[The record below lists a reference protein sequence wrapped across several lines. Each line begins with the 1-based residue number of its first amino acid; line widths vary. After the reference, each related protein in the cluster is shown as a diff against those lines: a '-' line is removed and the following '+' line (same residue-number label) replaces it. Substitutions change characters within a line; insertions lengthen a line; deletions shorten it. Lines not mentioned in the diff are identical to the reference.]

1 MSTCPGSSSRR
12 WWPALPE
19 RGHVTMDIRTGRA
32 RDAGTGGGNDRPTL
46 KTIAFMTGLGV
57 TTVSRALKDAPEI
70 GEATRKRVQLVARQV
85 GYLPNRAGVRLRTGK
100 TNVVS
105 LVLDTDEQ
113 IMGFVSDI
121 IYGVSEALAQTP
133 YHLIVTPY
141 SRSRDPMEPVRYIVE
156 TGSADGII
164 ISRLQPDDP
173 RVRYMSERRFPF
185 ATHGRTDTGLV
196 HPFHD
201 FDNHAFAIEAVRAL
215 AARGRNRLAL
225 VAPPSALTYHH
236 HTVNGFTEGLAETGA
251 AAVPFNPVT
260 IDNSIDQIRAHTA
273 ALMRRANRPDGIVC
287 SAGASTLAV
296 VAGIE
301 DAGLAIGR
309 EIDVVSKQ
317 SSKLLH
323 LFRPAILVVNED
335 FRLAGREL
343 AKAVMLSIDGADPAG
358 LQSLAVPR
366 GVEGSE

>member
-1 MSTCPGSSSRR
+1 
-12 WWPALPE
+12 
-19 RGHVTMDIRTGRA
+19 MDVRIPRA
-32 RDAGTGGGNDRPTL
+32 KSGKAAGDGRPTL

-70 GEATRKRVQLVARQV
+70 GEATRKRVQMVAQQV
-85 GYLPNRAGVRLRTGK
+85 GYRPNRAGVRLRTGK

-121 IYGVSEALAQTP
+121 IYGVSEALAETP

-201 FDNHAFAIEAVRAL
+201 FDNHAFALEAVRAL
-215 AARGRNRLAL
+215 AARGRTRLAL
-225 VAPPSALTYHH
+225 VAPPPALTYHH
-236 HTVNGFTEGLAETGA
+236 HTLNGFAEGLAETGA
-251 AAVPFNPVT
+251 VAVPFNAT

-273 ALMRRANRPDGIVC
+273 ALMRRANPPDGIVS

-301 DAGLAIGR
+301 DVGFSLGR

-323 LFRPAILVVNED
+323 LFRREILVVNED

-343 AKAVMLSIDGADPAG
+343 ATAVMRSIDGADPAG
-358 LQSLAVPR
+358 LQSLAVPS
-366 GVEGSE
+366 GVEGMESETAISE